1 MIKKYPFGDSI
12 AIKDST
18 CKISELMIENN
29 NIKTSK
35 TGQVITIGRIKGNLK
50 PGDKI
55 YKTVSILLNKEIEQ
69 TWNKENIKR
78 PIDCKMVIEENK
90 PISIY
95 VKDNITGVVVEK
107 TGAIPKKADNAGI
120 TAERIKE
127 QLSKLGNTV
136 FKIEDLRIKL
146 EDKLIIPISNINEI
160 RREAII
166 QLEKNI
172 LKTFIRKN
180 KNSKNCK

>member
-55 YKTVSILLNKEIEQ
+55 YKTVSLKEKFYDEL
-69 TWNKENIKR
+69 KKR
-78 PIDCKMVIEENK
+78 
-90 PISIY
+90 
-95 VKDNITGVVVEK
+95 
-107 TGAIPKKADNAGI
+107 
-120 TAERIKE
+120 
-127 QLSKLGNTV
+127 
-136 FKIEDLRIKL
+136 F
-146 EDKLIIPISNINEI
+146 
-160 RREAII
+160 
-166 QLEKNI
+166 
-172 LKTFIRKN
+172 RK
-180 KNSKNCK
+180 